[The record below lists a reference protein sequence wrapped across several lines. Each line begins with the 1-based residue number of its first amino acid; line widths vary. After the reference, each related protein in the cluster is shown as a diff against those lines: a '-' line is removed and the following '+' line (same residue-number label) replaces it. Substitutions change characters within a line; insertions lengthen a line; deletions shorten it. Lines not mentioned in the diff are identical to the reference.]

1 MLNFRLIL
9 VGGYVVEPI
18 SESTPQMNFS
28 LMRASSDN
36 QRQWRGQRGND
47 KEDKYNKD
55 GNLLSEITDV
65 VVVFGL
71 QLDGRC
77 R

>member
-1 MLNFRLIL
+1 MKR
-9 VGGYVVEPI
+9 
-18 SESTPQMNFS
+18 TK
-28 LMRASSDN
+28 
-36 QRQWRGQRGND
+36 RQGN
-47 KEDKYNKD
+47 KYNKD

-65 VVVFGL
+65 VIVFGL